1 MLGISAYLQDLDVE
15 YLKKAAEIGVRF
27 VFTSLHIPEENLEDS
42 EEKLDLLLK
51 TCQENDLLLVP
62 DISPV
67 TFEKLGIKN
76 RDMTGLKKIGIKA
89 LRLDFGF
96 DDYQELVVLQKDFQL
111 FLNASIVDETFL
123 KESVAAGVDLSKVK
137 LSHNFY
143 PKIDTGLA
151 MESFRKDNYLFTESD
166 LKVQAFVPGDALKRF
181 PLYQGLPTL
190 EKHRGTEPYVCAVDL
205 LKNGHITDIAIGD
218 SQAKLSTLK
227 MIHIYMVD
235 NIMTLPA
242 FLIDEQSRWYE
253 QVLEVRKDLPE
264 NVVRLATPRVPSIPI
279 GKTLERKQGMITMEN
294 KLGARYSGE
303 INLCRKDLPFS
314 ETTNSIGFIH
324 PNFVDL
330 LDWIDRDTRI
340 RFVPIE
346 KIQS

>member
-15 YLKKAAEIGVRF
+15 YLKKAAEIGARF

-76 RDMTGLKKIGIKA
+76 RDMTGLKKTGINA

-96 DDYQELVVLQKDFQL
+96 DDYHELVTLQKDFQL

-123 KESVAAGVDLSKVK
+123 KESVAAGVDLSKVQ

-143 PKIDTGLA
+143 PKMDTGLA
-151 MESFRKDNYLFTESD
+151 MTPFSKDNQLFTAYG

-181 PLYQGLPTL
+181 PLYQGLPTI
-190 EKHRGTEPYVCAVDL
+190 EKHRGKEPFVAAVDL
-205 LKNGHITDIAIGD
+205 LKNGHITDIVIGD

-227 MIHIYMVD
+227 MIHNYMQD
-235 NIMTLPA
+235 NIMTLPV
-242 FLIDEQSRWYE
+242 FLMDEQKKWYE

-264 NVVRLATPRVPSIPI
+264 NVVRLATPRMPSIPI
-279 GKTLERKQGMITMEN
+279 GKTLERKRGMITMEN

-303 INLCRKDLPFS
+303 INLCRKNLPFS
-314 ETTNSIGFIH
+314 ATTNFIGFIH